1 VQSVRA
7 DSRRVEQVLL
17 NLLSNAIKFTEKGS
31 IRLSCTAEGEMVRVS
46 VADTG
51 IGIKPGDLDKLF
63 RPFTQ
68 IETGLARQYEG
79 TGLGLSIS
87 KRLVTLMGG
96 TIRVE
101 SEPGKGSTFSFTVPA
116 ISAAEDMP

>member
-1 VQSVRA
+1 MDECSVCA

-31 IRLSCTAEGEMVRVS
+31 IRIFCAEENGFVRIS
-46 VADTG
+46 VTDTG
-51 IGIKPGDLDKLF
+51 IGINEENLKKLF

-68 IETGLARQYEG
+68 IDTGLSRQYEG

-96 TIRVE
+96 TISVK
-101 SEPGKGSTFSFTVPA
+101 SEAGKGSTFSFTVPVEKVPA
-116 ISAAEDMP
+116 

>member
-1 VQSVRA
+1 
-7 DSRRVEQVLL
+7 L

-31 IRLSCTAEGEMVRVS
+31 IRIFCAEENGFVRIS
-46 VADTG
+46 VTDTG
-51 IGIKPGDLDKLF
+51 IGINEENLKKLF

-68 IETGLARQYEG
+68 IDTGLSRQYEG

-96 TIRVE
+96 TISVK
-101 SEPGKGSTFSFTVPA
+101 SEAGKGSTFSFTVPVEKVPA
-116 ISAAEDMP
+116 